1 MSPLFSIS
9 NYPTLLP
16 QVVEATPASFEG
28 LQQLRGFLE
37 LPSLVGRVSLPPS
50 RKIRPYLA
58 GFFNHLRSLSKE
70 ERSILKEKVG
80 TRDPE
85 LLPLFTRLAPGTI
98 DPFGE
103 RTLFSKVMQVVY
115 EEAEKAFNLLD
126 HIEKTGF
133 PRSLR
138 EQFDL
143 IFAALMKQS
152 ELTEETLPLPFK
164 GAAKKVL
171 EAFRCYATWSEEERD
186 RARNEI
192 LYDTS
197 FHMVPL
203 HLLLYV

>member
-16 QVVEATPASFEG
+16 QVVASVED
-28 LQQLRGFLE
+28 LQRLRGFLE
-37 LPSLVGRVSLPPS
+37 LPSLAERVSLEAPPS
-50 RKIRPYLA
+50 DKIRPYLTA
-58 GFFNHLRSLSKE
+58 FFNHLRSLSQE
-70 ERSILKEKVG
+70 ERMVVREKVG

-103 RTLFSKVMQVVY
+103 RALFSRVMQVVY

-126 HIEKTGF
+126 HIEKKRF
-133 PRSLR
+133 PRALK

-143 IFAALMKQS
+143 IFLALMKQS

-171 EAFRCYATWSEEERD
+171 EAFRCYATWSEEERE